1 MSKRYEEV
9 AKLVKTGESYSPEA
23 ALKLVSATA
32 KAKFPESVDLAMKLN
47 VDTKKG
53 GVSIRGTI
61 SLPHGSGRSVKVA
74 VLCKGDQA
82 KEAEEAGADVVG
94 GEDLV
99 QKISGGFLGFDVL
112 IATPDM
118 MGAAGKLGKILGTKG
133 LMPNPKSGTITAE
146 VGKTVKEFKA
156 GKFEFRMDKGGVVH
170 MMLGKAAMDQAQLL
184 ENLKV
189 AVEAVNRTKPSG
201 TKGAYIKSLT
211 ISSTMGPGVAI
222 DAKQLIGAEE

>member
-1 MSKRYEEV
+1 LSKRYLEIFKQV
-9 AKLVKTGESYSPEA
+9 DRSKLYSPEA
-23 ALKLVSATA
+23 ALDLVKATA

-61 SLPHGSGRSVKVA
+61 SLPHGSGKSVKVA
-74 VLCKGDQA
+74 VLCKGDKT

-94 GEDLV
+94 SDDLI

-133 LMPNPKSGTITAE
+133 LMPNPKSGTVTADIS
-146 VGKTVKEFKA
+146 KTVKEFKA

-170 MMLGKAAMDQAQLL
+170 LVLGKAAMEKKDLL
-184 ENLKV
+184 DNLKT
-189 AVEAVNRTKPSG
+189 AVLAVNKTKPSG
-201 TKGAYIKSLT
+201 TKGAYLKSLT
-211 ISSTMGPGVAI
+211 LSSTMGPGVRL
-222 DAKQLIGAEE
+222 DAREMIGAEE

>member
-1 MSKRYEEV
+1 LSKRYQETTKQV
-9 AKLVKTGESYSPEA
+9 DRSKLYGPEA
-23 ALKLVSATA
+23 ALDLVKATA

-61 SLPHGSGRSVKVA
+61 SLPHGSGKSVKVA
-74 VLCKGDQA
+74 VLCKGDKT

-94 GEDLV
+94 GEDLI

-118 MGAAGKLGKILGTKG
+118 MGAAGKLGKMLGTKG
-133 LMPNPKSGTITAE
+133 LMPNPKSGTVTADIS
-146 VGKTVKEFKA
+146 KTVKEFKA

-170 MMLGKAAMDQAQLL
+170 LVLGKAAMEKKDLL
-184 ENLKV
+184 DNLKT
-189 AVEAVNRTKPSG
+189 AVLAVNQTKPSG
-201 TKGAYIKSLT
+201 TKGAYLKTLT
-211 ISSTMGPGVAI
+211 LSSTMGPGI
-222 DAKQLIGAEE
+222 RLDARELIGAEE

>member
-1 MSKRYEEV
+1 MSKRYLEIFKQV
-9 AKLVKTGESYSPEA
+9 DRSKLYSPEA
-23 ALKLVSATA
+23 ALDLVKATA

-61 SLPHGSGRSVKVA
+61 SLPHGSGKSVKVA
-74 VLCKGDQA
+74 VLCKGDKT

-94 GEDLV
+94 SDDLI

-133 LMPNPKSGTITAE
+133 LMPNPKSGTVTADIS
-146 VGKTVKEFKA
+146 KTVKEFKA

-170 MMLGKAAMDQAQLL
+170 LVLGKAAMEKKDLL
-184 ENLKV
+184 DNLKT
-189 AVEAVNRTKPSG
+189 AVLAVNKTKPSG
-201 TKGAYIKSLT
+201 TKGAYLKSLT
-211 ISSTMGPGVAI
+211 LSSTMGPGVRL
-222 DAKQLIGAEE
+222 DAREMIGAEE

>member
-1 MSKRYEEV
+1 LSKRFAEV
-9 AKLVKTGESYSPEA
+9 AKLVKIGEVYSPEA

-32 KAKFPESVDLAMKLN
+32 KAKFPESVDLALKLN

-53 GVSIRGTI
+53 GVSVRGTI

-74 VLCKGDQA
+74 VLCKGDKA

-94 GEDLV
+94 AEDLV

-133 LMPNPKSGTITAE
+133 LMPNPKSGTVTPE

-170 MMLGKAAMDQAQLL
+170 MMLGKAAMDPAQLL

-189 AVEAVNRTKPSG
+189 AVEAVNKTKPSG

-211 ISSTMGPGVAI
+211 VSSTMGPGIAI
-222 DAKQLIGAEE
+222 DARQLIGVEE